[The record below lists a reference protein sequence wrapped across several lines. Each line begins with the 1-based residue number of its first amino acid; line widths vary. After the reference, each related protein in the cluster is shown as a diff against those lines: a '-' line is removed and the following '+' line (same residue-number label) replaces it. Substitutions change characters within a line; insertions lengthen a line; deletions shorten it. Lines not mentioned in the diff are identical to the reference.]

1 MLARLAQTT
10 ILALALGF
18 GLALP
23 STAQDMYPDKPIK
36 VIVPFGAG
44 GGTDNLVRTFQT
56 AFEKAIGQPIVV
68 EDHPGGGSVIGTE
81 LAVRSNA
88 DGYTVLVADSAIT
101 VNPSLYKNLPYDT
114 LKDLSPVSLLATG
127 PVILVANPK
136 AAASTLPDLIK
147 LAKANPGKLTFASGG
162 NGSSTHLALELM
174 KLVTGV
180 DVIHVPYKGSG
191 PATTDLVAGHVQYM
205 FNGISA
211 SRPHLDNGNLK
222 AIAVTGDERNP
233 AVPNVPTFRELG
245 YPEVNAM
252 TVWGALVP
260 AGTPK
265 PIIDKL
271 SAALHTAIN
280 DPEVVKKANSLG
292 YFTVGSTP
300 EKYGET
306 LKSEMDKWAKVVKAA
321 NVKVD

>member
-1 MLARLAQTT
+1 MFAKLAQIT
-10 ILALALGF
+10 ALAFAIGL
-18 GLALP
+18 GLA
-23 STAQDMYPDKPIK
+23 SASAAQDAYPNKPIK

-56 AFEKAIGQPIVV
+56 AFEKAIGQAIVV
-68 EDHPGGGSVIGTE
+68 ENRPGGGSVIGTE

-88 DGYTVLVADSAIT
+88 DGYTVLIADSGIT
-101 VNPSLYKNLPYDT
+101 VNPSLYNNLPYDT
-114 LKDLSPVSLLATG
+114 LKDLDPVSLLATG
-127 PVILVANPK
+127 PVILVAYPK
-136 AAASTLPDLIK
+136 AEANSLSELIE

-162 NGSSTHLALELM
+162 NGASTHLALELM

-191 PATTDLVAGHVQYM
+191 PATTDLVGGHVQYM

-211 SRPHLDNGNLK
+211 SRPHLDAGSLK

-233 AVPNVPTFRELG
+233 AVPDVPTFKELG
-245 YPEVNAM
+245 FPGVNPM

-271 SAALHTAIN
+271 SAAFHTAIN

-300 EKYGET
+300 EQYGERF
-306 LKSEMDKWAKVVKAA
+306 KAEIDKWAKVVKAA
-321 NVKVD
+321 NVKID